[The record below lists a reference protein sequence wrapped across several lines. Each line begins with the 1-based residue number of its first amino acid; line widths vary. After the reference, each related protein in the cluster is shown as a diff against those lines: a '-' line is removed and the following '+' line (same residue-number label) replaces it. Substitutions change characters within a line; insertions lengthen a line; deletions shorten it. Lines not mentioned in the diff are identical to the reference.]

1 MAEHRELNLANTALN
16 VRDEVDHIGA
26 EARFEYAQKLSV
38 LSSAFRE
45 KASELM
51 IEVERL
57 RDDAKR
63 VDKVAQDL
71 LDGSNNADL
80 IVLIAKFL
88 YEDFES

>member
-1 MAEHRELNLANTALN
+1 MAEHRELNLASTSFN
-16 VRDEVDHIGA
+16 VRDEVDHIGS
-26 EARFEYAQKLSV
+26 EARFEYAKKLSM

-45 KASELM
+45 QASELM

-63 VDKVAQDL
+63 AERAAQDL

-80 IVLIAKFL
+80 FVLIAKFL